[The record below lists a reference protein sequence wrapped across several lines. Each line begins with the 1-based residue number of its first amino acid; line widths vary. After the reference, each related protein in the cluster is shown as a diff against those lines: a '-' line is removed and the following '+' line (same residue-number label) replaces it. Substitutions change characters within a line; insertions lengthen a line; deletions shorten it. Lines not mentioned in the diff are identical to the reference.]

1 MPDPADSEQIEKSKM
16 SFADHLEELRRA
28 LFKSLVA
35 LLIGSVVG
43 FTVGWKVVDYI
54 QTPLRD
60 ALETYFSHQAQQM
73 PLERLEKMR
82 DDGRPVPED
91 LEAAAQ
97 QMADKNLVPRDIY
110 VPRADLLKA
119 LTEDDPDAVEPEATE
134 SPQFT
139 LDDLIRL
146 RVYEPLAEDSR
157 SRIVSLSAHEPF
169 MVYMKASL
177 VVGLMVASPLIFYFI
192 WEFIAAGLYGH
203 ERKHIYIY
211 LPISLG
217 LFFAGAALAFY
228 VVFDFVLDFLFWFN
242 QQMGITPTPRISDWM
257 SFVLLLPLGFGISF
271 QLPLVMLF
279 LERIGVFTV
288 KTYVQKW
295 RIAILVIAILSMFL
309 TPADPGSMLLMGV
322 PLVGLYFGG
331 ILLCRYMPGHA
342 VTKRSET
349 PEESSGS

>member
-1 MPDPADSEQIEKSKM
+1 MPDPADVEKIERSKM

-28 LFKSLVA
+28 LFKSLLA
-35 LLIGSVVG
+35 LVLGSVVG
-43 FTVGWKVVDYI
+43 FSVGWWVVDYI
-54 QTPLRD
+54 QTPLRG
-60 ALETYFSHQAQQM
+60 ALETYFSSQAQQM
-73 PLERLEKMR
+73 PLKRLEKMR
-82 DDGRPVPED
+82 ADDVPVPED
-91 LEAAAQ
+91 LKAAAQ
-97 QMADKNLVPRDIY
+97 QMADKNLVPRDLY
-110 VPRADLLKA
+110 VARADLLKA
-119 LTEDDPDAVEPEATE
+119 LREPDSNVAEPEDSE
-134 SPQFT
+134 PLQFS
-139 LDDLIRL
+139 LEDLVRL

-157 SRIVSLSAHEPF
+157 STIVSLSAHEPF

-177 VVGLMVASPLIFYFI
+177 VVGAMVASPLIFFFI

-217 LFFAGAALAFY
+217 LFFAGAALAFF

-242 QQMGITPTPRISDWM
+242 LKMGITPTPRISDWM
-257 SFVLLLPLGFGISF
+257 SFVLMLPLGFGISF

-288 KTYVQKW
+288 QTYLDKW
-295 RIAILVIAILSMFL
+295 RIAVLVIAILSMFL
-309 TPADPGSMLLMGV
+309 TPADPGSMILLGV

-342 VTKRSET
+342 VAKRGEP
-349 PEESSGS
+349 PEATSGS